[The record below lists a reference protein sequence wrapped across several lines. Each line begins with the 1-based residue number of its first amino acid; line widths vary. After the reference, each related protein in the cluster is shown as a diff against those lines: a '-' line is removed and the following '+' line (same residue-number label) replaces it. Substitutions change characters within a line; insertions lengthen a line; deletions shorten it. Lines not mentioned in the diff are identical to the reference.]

1 MSAQEQ
7 QVRDEEE
14 RQRNQ
19 EQTERPLQAEQN
31 HGSESDS
38 QSSSGEHSD
47 PNWPTRAGDPDDAA
61 AEDQQQDDRQRFP
74 AAGEQPLGGS
84 DKQHREGRRDV
95 GDEGEEQ
102 GSEPPRGNET

>member
-7 QVRDEEE
+7 HVEDEEQ

-19 EQTERPLQAEQN
+19 EQTEPPLHDEQ
-31 HGSESDS
+31 HQGSESDS

-47 PNWPTRAGDPDDAA
+47 PNWPTRAADPDDTA
-61 AEDQQQDDRQRFP
+61 AEDQHQDDRQRFL

-84 DKQHREGRRDV
+84 DG
-95 GDEGEEQ
+95 
-102 GSEPPRGNET
+102 

>member
-38 QSSSGEHSD
+38 QRSSGEHSD
-47 PNWPTRAGDPDDAA
+47 PNWPTRAADPDDTAA
-61 AEDQQQDDRQRFP
+61 ADQHQDDRQRFP
-74 AAGEQPLGGS
+74 AAERSPSAVPTVSAMLATRARS
-84 DKQHREGRRDV
+84 D
-95 GDEGEEQ
+95 
-102 GSEPPRGNET
+102 P